1 MALLSDWNTL
11 ENHHV
16 LVLLLCVDK
25 KGVVGENLMGGGT
38 GIKILF
44 LQIIFW
50 AAIFFIR
57 KKTGLFEVSHS
68 LLFRNKKFMVGK
80 MLT

>member
-25 KGVVGENLMGGGT
+25 KGVVGENLMGGGV
-38 GIKILF
+38 LESD
-44 LQIIFW
+44 
-50 AAIFFIR
+50 FFYKSFFELPFFYK
-57 KKTGLFEVSHS
+57 KKTGLFEVSFS
-68 LLFRNKKFMVGK
+68 TLQK
-80 MLT
+80 